1 MMTEDKVAKVLGK
14 KRMNIVK
21 EVFIQNY
28 TSTDFLV
35 EVVLKDG
42 YYFDGYFTTCCVQ
55 SFEHGYETLASYWL
69 DLIGYFDHWK
79 YDLTFYNKEFN
90 HV

>member
-55 SFEHGYETLASYWL
+55 SFEHGSM
-69 DLIGYFDHWK
+69 I
-79 YDLTFYNKEFN
+79 
-90 HV
+90 